1 MKYSAQAN
9 QIGPDGEIIDVLHL
23 GDHKG
28 FVGAMQDAR
37 RFARLVGA
45 DVVDGMPLDERDP
58 SGMTHV
64 YAKSSDGTMEVELI
78 SWRFE

>member
-9 QIGPDGEIIDVLHL
+9 QIGADGEIIDVLHL

-28 FVGAMQDAR
+28 FTGALNDAR

-45 DVVDGMPLDERDP
+45 DVVDGMPVDQRDP
-58 SGMTHV
+58 SGMTQI
-64 YAKSSDGTMEVELI
+64 YAKSADGSMEVELI
-78 SWRFE
+78 SWQFE